1 MRSVVLD
8 TETTGMPVTD
18 GHRIIEIGCVE
29 VIGRRLTGRHYHVY
43 LQPDR
48 EVDEGAIAVHG
59 ITNEFL
65 VDKPRFRDIADEFFE
80 FIKDAQLVIHNA
92 AFDLGFINNEFAL
105 LGQQER
111 AEITDHCS
119 VLDTLLMARERHPGQ
134 RNSLDALC
142 KRYGVDNSGRDL
154 HGALLDAE
162 ILADVWLTMTGGQ
175 TNLSLAGDGESS
187 DGGRPSPRRS
197 AGYPPIG
204 RALRCCALPKKR
216 LPRTWRE
223 WLRSRKPP
231 GQLRSGLS
239 SKSEWL
245 GIAANLRRCLTTA
258 RFNALFLCC
267 GRFYPVGGSF
277 AESAHVQRPE
287 IPHPHRSP

>member
-80 FIKDAQLVIHNA
+80 FIKDAQLVI
-92 AFDLGFINNEFAL
+92 
-105 LGQQER
+105 
-111 AEITDHCS
+111 
-119 VLDTLLMARERHPGQ
+119 
-134 RNSLDALC
+134 
-142 KRYGVDNSGRDL
+142 
-154 HGALLDAE
+154 
-162 ILADVWLTMTGGQ
+162 
-175 TNLSLAGDGESS
+175 
-187 DGGRPSPRRS
+187 
-197 AGYPPIG
+197 
-204 RALRCCALPKKR
+204 
-216 LPRTWRE
+216 
-223 WLRSRKPP
+223 
-231 GQLRSGLS
+231 LS